1 MKAQDIMAK
10 NPTSVNPDTSVQEA
24 AKLMQREDVGV
35 LPVVESGS
43 GRLVGVVTDRD
54 IAIRVVA
61 EGQDATQSRV
71 QDAMSSNVK
80 TCKPDDDVDD
90 IMDVMAREQVR
101 RVPIVN
107 DRGELLGVVSQA
119 DIVRE
124 AKDDDK
130 AERTVEKISQPGG
143 RHSH

>member
-10 NPTSVNPDTSVQEA
+10 NPASVNPDTSVQEA

-43 GRLVGVVTDRD
+43 RRLVGVVTDRD
-54 IAIRVVA
+54 IAVRVVA
-61 EGQDATQSRV
+61 EGRDAAQSRV
-71 QDAMSSNVK
+71 QDAMSSNLK

-90 IMDVMAREQVR
+90 IMDVMGREQVR
-101 RVPIVN
+101 RIPIVN

-143 RHSH
+143 RHNH